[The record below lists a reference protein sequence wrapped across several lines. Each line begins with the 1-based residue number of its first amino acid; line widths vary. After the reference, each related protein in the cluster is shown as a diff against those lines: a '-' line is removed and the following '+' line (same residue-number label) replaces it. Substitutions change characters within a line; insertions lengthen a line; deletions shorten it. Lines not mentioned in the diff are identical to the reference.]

1 MFFLENKNFF
11 QKIIISLLIII
22 VCSFVFSSKVKAK
35 DDGPGGKL
43 LRPVSSLLLGLDDGF
58 MDFIHNGILNQ
69 NKSYIR
75 VDLTSTVLNVLAT
88 VGIGLLA
95 VIITGVVLCA
105 AVAAVPAILGA
116 LGIGAASAGA
126 AAATAITTA
135 AGTIAVVSLGGG
147 IIGGY
152 AFSQNCLSDDLYLP
166 LYSIT
171 PEEIISGNMAI
182 FDVDFF
188 NPNTELKKEKNKTEN
203 CSTLDVAISKIKEE
217 YHVNVDKS
225 KLKFDDVKNG
235 QSKKVKVGTIK
246 TESGKEGDIYII
258 YEKSRTV
265 SQGEEISMDTYYISG
280 PIKSETKTETVF
292 VEQCSSESE
301 VVERIKEKY
310 NISVNKSTLSFHSLG
325 EGQSKRQKVGEIEST
340 KQGVYIEFV
349 KGIKP
354 IGTAYGV
361 DTKSPDRYNILVD
374 KVDKES
380 STSKGSPYASI
391 AYQLR
396 GTVAAWYKTLR
407 NIAIVGS
414 LSILIYIAI
423 RIIISSSSADKSK
436 YKQRLYDWLVS
447 ICLIFVMHYIMAGS
461 NIFVKKLSGLL
472 NSVQKP
478 SFCAVIQD
486 SKKDK
491 IKEALENNK
500 ELLDEYYGQEVD
512 IDSLFTDAGEF
523 AWSTNLMGTVRL
535 QAQMV
540 KDSSGVTFAGYTIM
554 FTALTILTGIFT
566 WTYLKRIAYLALL
579 TILAPFVAMTYALD
593 KLKDGSAQGFNN
605 WFKEY
610 LVNLLIQ
617 PIHLLLYTVLVS
629 SALELAETNLVYSI
643 VAIAFIMPSEKLVR
657 RFFGIN
663 ATETQGFLSGA
674 AGGAL
679 AMAGLNRL
687 LGHRPQ
693 GPKDDSGK
701 GDQNNQNGKITFKD
715 SSKTDSIF
723 KKNGDDNS
731 DSGDDGSS
739 GLNDGSGIDTI
750 DSTDDTTNSP
760 GTDNGPDDGQNGPNG
775 GITDLPYADVNE
787 DAWRQAMLEEDAWNI
802 PNNNELNNK
811 GDANSSGNIK
821 PAKLEP
827 VRQQPISNQSKQ
839 SANQTKKKQ
848 IKTPSTKSSTQPK
861 PSSTQS
867 TKNTSTT
874 PNTTSDTTR
883 NNDLSKFQRMKN
895 GLARGLKFY
904 GRGVLQNIDKNWK
917 PGSGIKKVARA
928 GLGVGV
934 GALAGMAGASAGIAT
949 GDAKSTWQDAAA
961 GAIAGYKFG
970 SSPNPDVPGV
980 LKVENAGEYFARGY
994 YGDKEY
1000 EKLQD
1005 EKKINKMIE
1014 EKMNDEFVKQFS
1026 TRTELYDE
1034 NKAKD
1039 ALKEDNFLEESLK
1052 HGFYDANEIAALY
1065 KAKNIIHNQEDAFG
1079 YTQIVKE
1086 TGVDINTFEY
1096 DSKKK
1101 EAYIKSLEDK
1111 YKYNNPKASEKEINN
1126 AVNTIYDR
1134 LKQISD
1140 VYYTQ

>member
-22 VCSFVFSSKVKAK
+22 ICSFVFSSKVKAK
-35 DDGPGGKL
+35 DDGTGGKL

-58 MDFIHNGILNQ
+58 LDFIHNGILNQ

-88 VGIGLLA
+88 IGIGLGA
-95 VIITGVVLCA
+95 VIITGIILCA
-105 AVAAVPAILGA
+105 AVVAVPAILGA

-126 AAATAITTA
+126 AAAAALTTA

-182 FDVDFF
+182 FDADFF
-188 NPNTELKKEKNKTEN
+188 NPNTELKKEKNKTET
-203 CSTLDVAISKIKEE
+203 CLTLDDAISKIKEE
-217 YHVNVDKS
+217 CNFNVDKS

-235 QSKKVKVGTIK
+235 QSKKVKVGTTIA
-246 TESGKEGDIYII
+246 ESGKEGDIYIT
-258 YEKSRTV
+258 YEKADY
-265 SQGEEISMDTYYISG
+265 ISVFHDIYYISV
-280 PIKSETKTETVF
+280 PIKNETETETFF
-292 VEQCSSESE
+292 VEQCSSQSE

-310 NISVNKSTLSFHSLG
+310 NISVDTSKLSFEGLG
-325 EGQSKRQKVGEIEST
+325 EGQKKRQKVGEIEST

-349 KGIKP
+349 KGLKP

-361 DTKSPDRYNILVD
+361 KDNESPDKYYIYVD
-374 KVDKES
+374 KA
-380 STSKGSPYASI
+380 TGMNKGSPFASI

-461 NIFVKKLSGLL
+461 NIFVKKLTGLL

-523 AWSTNLMGTVRL
+523 TWSTNLMGTVRL
-535 QAQMV
+535 HAQMV

-687 LGHRPQ
+687 LSHRPQ

-701 GDQNNQNGKITFKD
+701 GDQNNQNSKINFKK
-715 SSKTDSIF
+715 SSDTKSIF
-723 KKNGDDNS
+723 MNNDDDNS

-760 GTDNGPDDGQNGPNG
+760 GTGNGPDDGQNGPNG
-775 GITDLPYADVNE
+775 GIADLPYADVNE

-821 PAKLEP
+821 PTKLEP

-848 IKTPSTKSSTQPK
+848 IKPPSTKSSTQPK

-874 PNTTSDTTR
+874 PNTASDTTSK
-883 NNDLSKFQRMKN
+883 NDLSKFQMAKN

-917 PGSGIKKVARA
+917 PGSGIKKVAKA

-934 GALAGMAGASAGIAT
+934 GAVAGMAGASAGIAT

-980 LKVENAGEYFARGY
+980 LRVENAGEYFARGY

-1000 EKLQD
+1000 EERQD
-1005 EKKINKMIE
+1005 KKKIEKMIE

-1039 ALKEDNFLEESLK
+1039 ALKEDNFLEESLE
-1052 HGFYDANEIAALY
+1052 HGFYDANEIAAAY
-1065 KAKNIIHNQEDAFG
+1065 KAKKEINNQEDAFA
-1079 YTQIVKE
+1079 YTKIVKD

-1096 DSKKK
+1096 DKKKK
-1101 EAYIKSLEDK
+1101 EAFIQSLEDK
-1111 YKYNNPKASEKEINN
+1111 YKEANEGKKINEEEMN
-1126 AVNTIYDR
+1126 TAVNTIYGR

-1140 VYYTQ
+1140 VYYTK